1 MSRLGSPGDQSVCVV
16 LTCRKL
22 ETDWILLR
30 SLQEIVQD
38 GAARRRE
45 PQGKGP
51 RDIIERRHCP
61 ITANKFAAREGERS
75 VRDW

>member
-1 MSRLGSPGDQSVCVV
+1 MSHLGSPGDQSVCVV

-30 SLQEIVQD
+30 TLQD

-61 ITANKFAAREGERS
+61 ITANKFAAGEGEGS
-75 VRDW
+75 VRD